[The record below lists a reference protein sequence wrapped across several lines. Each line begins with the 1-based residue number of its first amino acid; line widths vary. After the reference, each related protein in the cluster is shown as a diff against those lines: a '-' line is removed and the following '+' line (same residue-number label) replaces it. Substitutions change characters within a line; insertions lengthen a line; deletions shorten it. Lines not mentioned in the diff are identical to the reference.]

1 LIPGAGTDTD
11 LDRIDLDRVD
21 LFDLDLY
28 TSGDPHSV
36 WSAMR
41 ARRPL
46 HHQVL
51 PDGREFWSVTRY
63 EDVCRVLGD
72 HREFTSERGTVCTH
86 LGEDD
91 LMAGRLM
98 TSTDP
103 PRHTQVRRAIG
114 ARLTARAVAPSQDRI
129 RRSIVRFLE
138 PALDGEPFDLAE
150 RALRLP
156 MIVAGP
162 LLGIPERD
170 WDELV
175 QLTAM
180 VTAPS
185 DPHFQQGSRAAT
197 LAISHHELITYVTGW
212 VKRRRAAGGE
222 DGSLLDHLMSLRAGD
237 APLTDEEI
245 ALDGYSILLGA
256 NVTTPH
262 TVSGTVHTLVERP
275 EQFAKVQADPSL
287 IPALAEEGLRWTS
300 AAANFMRYAVDDVQ
314 IAGGTIPARG
324 AVVAWIGS
332 ANRDEAQ
339 FADPHEFDI
348 TRSDNNRHVAFG
360 FGPHYCIG
368 APLAR
373 MTLRVFFEELTQRFD
388 SIDLAG
394 EPEHLRSYFIAGMT
408 HLPIAAQRRT
418 TS

>member
-1 LIPGAGTDTD
+1 MRLTPGAGRDVD
-11 LDRIDLDRVD
+11 LGRVD

-28 TSGDPHSV
+28 TSGDPHV
-36 WSAMR
+36 IWDVMR
-41 ARRPL
+41 AEAPL
-46 HHQVL
+46 HHQIL

-63 EDVCRVLGD
+63 DDVCRVLGD
-72 HREFTSERGTVCTH
+72 HQAFTSERGTVVTH

-91 LMAGRLM
+91 VAAGKLM

-114 ARLTARAVAPSQDRI
+114 TKLTVRAVASWQDRI
-129 RRSIVRFLE
+129 RRAVVRFLE
-138 PALDGEPFDLAE
+138 SALDGGTWDLAE
-150 RALRLP
+150 QVQRLP

-175 QLTAM
+175 ELTAM

-185 DPHFQQGSRAAT
+185 DPHYHQGSRAAT
-197 LAISHHELITYVTGW
+197 LAIAHHELVTYVTQW
-212 VKRRRAAGGE
+212 VERRRAAGVE
-222 DGSLLDHLMSLRAGD
+222 DGSLLDHLMGVRVAD

-245 ALDGYSILLGA
+245 AYDGYSLLLGA

-262 TVSGTVHTLVERP
+262 TVSGTVLALVEQP
-275 EQFAKVQADPSL
+275 EQFEMARADLSLVPSL
-287 IPALAEEGLRWTS
+287 VEEGLRWTS
-300 AAANFMRYAVDDVQ
+300 AACNFMRYARNGTA
-314 IAGGTIPARG
+314 IGGGTVPPGA

-332 ANRDEAQ
+332 ANRDESR
-339 FADPHEFDI
+339 FADPHRFDI
-348 TRSDNNRHVAFG
+348 TRRENSHVAFG

-373 MTLRVFFEELTQRFD
+373 TTLRIFFEELFQRIGA
-388 SIDLAG
+388 IDLAG
-394 EPEHLRSYFIAGMT
+394 EPQHLRSCFIAGMT
-408 HLPIAAQRRT
+408 HLPIVAQKRLRP
-418 TS
+418 

>member
-1 LIPGAGTDTD
+1 MRLTPGAGRD
-11 LDRIDLDRVD
+11 IDLDRVD

-28 TSGDPHSV
+28 TSGDPHPIWDV
-36 WSAMR
+36 MR
-41 ARRPL
+41 AKAPL

-51 PDGREFWSVTRY
+51 SDGREFWSVTRY

-72 HREFTSERGTVCTH
+72 HREFTSERGTVVTH
-86 LGEDD
+86 LGQDD
-91 LMAGRLM
+91 VAAGKLM

-114 ARLTARAVAPSQDRI
+114 AKLTARAVASWQDRI
-129 RRSIVRFLE
+129 RQAIVRFLE
-138 PALDGEPFDLAE
+138 PALDGGTFDLAE
-150 RALRLP
+150 KAHRLP

-185 DPHFQQGSRAAT
+185 DPHFQHGSEAAT
-197 LAISHHELITYVTGW
+197 LAISHHELVTYVTEW
-212 VKRRRAAGGE
+212 VGRRRSAGGE
-222 DGSLLDHLMSLRAGD
+222 DGSLLDHLMSIRAGD

-262 TVSGTVHTLVERP
+262 TVSGTVLALVERP
-275 EQFAKVQADPSL
+275 EQFAKAQADPSL
-287 IPALAEEGLRWTS
+287 VPNLVEEGLRWTS
-300 AAANFMRYAVDDVQ
+300 AACNFMRYAVNDTE
-314 IAGGTIPARG
+314 IGGGTIPARG

-332 ANRDEAQ
+332 ANRDESR
-339 FADPHEFDI
+339 FGDPHQFDI
-348 TRSDNNRHVAFG
+348 TRSDAKHQVAFG

-373 MTLRVFFEELTQRFD
+373 MTLRIFFEELLQRFD
-388 SIDLAG
+388 SIELDG
-394 EPEHLRSYFIAGMT
+394 EPQHLRSYFIAGMT
-408 HLPIAAQRRT
+408 HLPIVAQKRKT
-418 TS
+418 P

>member
-1 LIPGAGTDTD
+1 MRLTPGTGSD
-11 LDRIDLDRVD
+11 IDLGRVD
-21 LFDLDLY
+21 LFDLNLY
-28 TSGDPHSV
+28 TSGDPHAIWDV
-36 WSAMR
+36 MR
-41 ARRPL
+41 RKAPL

-63 EDVCRVLGD
+63 DDVCRVLGD
-72 HREFTSERGTVCTH
+72 HRGFTSERGTVVTH
-86 LGEDD
+86 LGVDD
-91 LMAGRLM
+91 VAAGKLL

-114 ARLTARAVAPSQDRI
+114 SRLTARAVASWEDRI
-129 RRSIVRFLE
+129 RQAIVRFLE
-138 PALDGEPFDLAE
+138 PASDGDIFDLAE
-150 RALRLP
+150 QALLLP
-156 MIVAGP
+156 AIVTGP
-162 LLGIPERD
+162 ILGIPERD

-185 DPHFQQGSRAAT
+185 DPHFQHGSEAAT
-197 LAISHHELITYVTGW
+197 LAISHHELVTYVTEW
-212 VKRRRAAGGE
+212 VKGRRAAGGE
-222 DGSLLDHLMSLRAGD
+222 DGSLLDHLMSVRVGD

-262 TVSGTVHTLVERP
+262 TVVGTVHALIEQP
-275 EQFAKVQADPSL
+275 EQFAKAQADPSL
-287 IPALAEEGLRWTS
+287 VPNLVEEGLRWSS
-300 AAANFMRYAVDDVQ
+300 AACNFMRYAVDDVR
-314 IAGGTIPARG
+314 IGGGTIPARG

-332 ANRDEAQ
+332 ANRDESQ
-339 FADPHEFDI
+339 FPDPHEFDI
-348 TRSDNNRHVAFG
+348 TRSGAKRQVAFG
-360 FGPHYCIG
+360 FGPHFCIG

-373 MTLRVFFEELTQRFD
+373 LTLRIFFEELLKRFG

-394 EPEHLRSYFIAGMT
+394 EPQHLRSYFIAGMT
-408 HLPIAAQRRT
+408 HLPIVAQNRK

>member
-1 LIPGAGTDTD
+1 VRLTPGTGQET
-11 LDRIDLDRVD
+11 DLDRVD

-28 TSGDPHSV
+28 SSGDPHRV
-36 WSAMR
+36 WDVMR
-41 ARRPL
+41 AEAPL

-63 EDVCRVLGD
+63 DDVCRVLGD
-72 HREFTSERGTVCTH
+72 HRFFTSERGTVVTH
-86 LGEDD
+86 LGVDD
-91 LMAGRLM
+91 VAAGTLL

-103 PRHTQVRRAIG
+103 PRHSQVRRAIG
-114 ARLTARAVAPSQDRI
+114 TMLTARAVAPWEDRI
-129 RRSIVRFLE
+129 RAAVVRFLE
-138 PALDGEPFDLAE
+138 PALDGGVFDLAE

-162 LLGIPERD
+162 VLGIPEPD

-185 DPHFQQGSRAAT
+185 DPHFQLGTEAAT
-197 LAISHHELITYVTGW
+197 LAISHHELVTYVTEW
-212 VKRRRAAGGE
+212 VRARRSAGGGR
-222 DGSLLDHLMSLRAGD
+222 DGSLLDHLTNVSVGGV
-237 APLTDEEI
+237 PLTDEEI

-262 TVSGTVHTLVERP
+262 TVSGTVLALIERP
-275 EQFAKVQADPSL
+275 EQFAKVKADPSL
-287 IPALAEEGLRWTS
+287 VPNLVEEGLRWTS
-300 AAANFMRYAVDDVQ
+300 AACNFMRYAVRDTP
-314 IAGGTIPARG
+314 IGGGVVPARG

-332 ANRDEAQ
+332 ANRDESQ
-339 FADPHEFDI
+339 FCDPHEFDA
-348 TRSDNNRHVAFG
+348 TRNAGRQIAFG

-373 MTLRVFFEELTQRFD
+373 MTLRIFFGELLRRFG
-388 SIDLAG
+388 SVELAG

-408 HLPIAAQRRT
+408 HLPVVAKK
-418 TS
+418 

>member
-1 LIPGAGTDTD
+1 MRLTPGPARDV
-11 LDRIDLDRVD
+11 DLDRVD

-28 TSGDPHSV
+28 TSGDPHPIWDV
-36 WSAMR
+36 MR
-41 ARRPL
+41 ERAPL

-63 EDVCRVLGD
+63 DDVCRVLGD
-72 HREFTSERGTVCTH
+72 HREFTSERGTVVTH
-86 LGEDD
+86 LGVDD
-91 LMAGRLM
+91 VAAGKLL

-114 ARLTARAVAPSQDRI
+114 AKLTARAVAPWEDRI
-129 RRSIVRFLE
+129 RQAIVRFLE
-138 PALDGEPFDLAE
+138 PALDGGTFDLAE
-150 RALRLP
+150 QALLLP
-156 MIVAGP
+156 AIVTGP

-185 DPHFQQGSRAAT
+185 DPHFQHGSEAAT
-197 LAISHHELITYVTGW
+197 LAISHHELVTYVTGW
-212 VKRRRAAGGE
+212 VKRRRSAGGE
-222 DGSLLDHLMSLRAGD
+222 DGSLLDHLMSVRVED

-262 TVSGTVHTLVERP
+262 TVSGTVHALIERP
-275 EQFAKVQADPSL
+275 EQFAKAQADPSL
-287 IPALAEEGLRWTS
+287 VPNLAEEGLRWTS
-300 AAANFMRYAVDDVQ
+300 AACNFMRYAVNDTR
-314 IAGGTIPARG
+314 IGGGTVPARG

-332 ANRDEAQ
+332 ANRDESQ
-339 FADPHEFDI
+339 FTDPHEFDI
-348 TRSDNNRHVAFG
+348 TRRGAKRQIAFG
-360 FGPHYCIG
+360 FGPHFCIG

-373 MTLRVFFEELTQRFD
+373 LTLRVFFEELLKRFG
-388 SIDLAG
+388 SIELDG
-394 EPEHLRSYFIAGMT
+394 EPQHLRSYFIAGMT
-408 HLPIAAQRRT
+408 HLPIVAKKRKT
-418 TS
+418 P